1 MFTYRY
7 RELAVALDK
16 KGEVRSALAKTLRV
30 NPEEIFNLEVER
42 FSLDSRRKGDLRWSY
57 NVVFDLKRKVRAT
70 GNNARG
76 LIEAKREIRTLDAE
90 PGKSTVPMPS
100 HVDIIGAGPSGLW
113 AALHLLRKGF
123 SVDIYEQGKQ
133 VEERFRDIRR
143 FFVDRKFNAHS
154 NVLFGEGGA
163 GAFSDGKLNTRSR
176 NLFSET
182 VLKDMVEFGVDESVV
197 TFAKPHIGT
206 DKLVLMLRK
215 LRAEIVRLGG
225 RINFSTCLEDI
236 EIQQGRICAIKLREI
251 PASAGMTS
259 TSQPIDNPK
268 GECRSQACMD
278 MTESKGWGIAQPMD
292 PIAKLQGDNNNVNIS
307 SSSSYWKPCE
317 ALVLAVGHSARS
329 IYELLYARGV
339 ALESKAFAMGVRVEH
354 PQTLINKRQ
363 LGNVDTNLTGAAE
376 YFLATPTLNKTSS
389 AYSFCMCPGG
399 VLVPCASEPGTLAT
413 NGMSYSRRNG
423 AFANG
428 AIAVPITA
436 GAEGFDI
443 PSSGSLFG
451 GLDLQRKIE
460 RDAYDVGGKVYA
472 APAQTIKSFLAHRED
487 KSLPK
492 STYPCGL
499 VQSNLWDWMD
509 KTICNSLA
517 EGFQN
522 FDRKIPGFI
531 EQGLIVA
538 PETRTSSP
546 LRIPRNNETLESINT
561 KGLFVLGE
569 GAGYAGGI
577 VTSAA
582 DGVRLAHFAKKEN
595 R

>member
-7 RELAVALDK
+7 RELAIALDK
-16 KGEVRSALAKTLRV
+16 KGEVRSALAKTLRIH
-30 NPEEIFNLEVER
+30 PEEIFNLEVER

-76 LIEAKREIRTLDAE
+76 LIESKREIRSLEAE
-90 PGKSTVPMPS
+90 PGNSTVPMPS

-133 VEERFRDIRR
+133 VEERFRDIRK
-143 FFVDRKFNAHS
+143 FFVDRKFNAFS

-182 VLKDMVEFGVDESVV
+182 VLKDMVHFGVDESVV

-206 DKLVLMLRK
+206 DKLILMLRQI
-215 LRAEIVRLGG
+215 RAEIVKLGG
-225 RINFSTCLEDI
+225 HIHFSTTLEDI
-236 EIQQGRICAIKLREI
+236 EIKQGRITAIKLKETKDERRKTKDDVAI
-251 PASAGMTS
+251 G
-259 TSQPIDNPK
+259 N
-268 GECRSQACMD
+268 
-278 MTESKGWGIAQPMD
+278 
-292 PIAKLQGDNNNVNIS
+292 
-307 SSSSYWKPCE
+307 WKPCE
-317 ALVLAVGHSARS
+317 ALVLAVGHSARD
-329 IYELLYARGV
+329 IYQLLHARGV
-339 ALESKAFAMGVRVEH
+339 QLESKAFAMGVRVEH
-354 PQTLINKRQ
+354 PQSLINMRQ
-363 LGNVDTNLTGAAE
+363 LGNVDTKLTGAAE

-460 RDAYDVGGKVYA
+460 TDAYNVGGKVYA
-472 APAQTIKSFLAHRED
+472 APAQTIKNFLAHRED

-499 VQSNLWDWMD
+499 TPSNLWDWMD
-509 KTICNSLA
+509 KTICQSLA

-531 EQGLIVA
+531 NEGLIVA

-546 LRIPRNNETLESINT
+546 LRITRNNETLESVNT

-582 DGVRLAHFAKKEN
+582 DGVRLAHYAKKEKV
-595 R
+595 

>member
-7 RELAVALDK
+7 RELAVALEK

-30 NPEEIFNLEVER
+30 NPEEIFNLEIER

-57 NVVFDLKRKVRAT
+57 NVVFDLKRKVRAN

-76 LIEAKREIRTLDAE
+76 LIESKREIRSLDAE
-90 PGKSTVPMPS
+90 PGNSTVPMPS

-143 FFVDRKFNAHS
+143 FFVDRKFNAFS

-182 VLKDMVEFGVDESVV
+182 VLKDMVQFGVDESVV

-225 RINFSTCLEDI
+225 QIHFSTTLEDI
-236 EIQQGRICAIKLREI
+236 EIKNGRICAIKLKETKDERRGS
-251 PASAGMTS
+251 ASS
-259 TSQPIDNPK
+259 P
-268 GECRSQACMD
+268 
-278 MTESKGWGIAQPMD
+278 TETKDDVAIG
-292 PIAKLQGDNNNVNIS
+292 
-307 SSSSYWKPCE
+307 YWKSCE

-329 IYELLYARGV
+329 VYELLHARGV
-339 ALESKAFAMGVRVEH
+339 QLESKAFAMGVRVEH
-354 PQTLINKRQ
+354 PQMLINSRQ
-363 LGNVDTNLTGAAE
+363 LGNVDTKLTGAAE

-443 PSSGSLFG
+443 PSGGSLFG

-460 RDAYDVGGKVYA
+460 SDAYNVGGKAYA
-472 APAQTIKSFLAHRED
+472 APAQTIKNFLAHRED

-492 STYPCGL
+492 TTYPCGL
-499 VQSNLWDWMD
+499 TPSNLWDWMD
-509 KTICNSLA
+509 KTICQSLA

-531 EQGLIVA
+531 NEGLIVA

-546 LRIPRNNETLESINT
+546 LRIPRNNETLESVNT

-582 DGVRLAHFAKKEN
+582 DGVRLAHFAKKEI

>member
-7 RELAVALDK
+7 RELAVALEK
-16 KGEVRSALAKTLRV
+16 KGEVRLALAKTLRV

-42 FSLDSRRKGDLRWSY
+42 FSLDSRRKGDLHWSY

-76 LIEAKREIRTLDAE
+76 LIESKREIRSLDAE
-90 PGKSTVPMPS
+90 PLKDTVAMAS
-100 HVDIIGAGPSGLW
+100 HVDVIGAGPSGLW

-133 VEERFRDIRR
+133 VEERFRDIRK
-143 FFVDRKFNAHS
+143 FFVDRKFNAYS

-182 VLKDMVEFGVDESVV
+182 VLKDMVDFGVDESVV

-206 DKLVLMLRK
+206 DKLVLMLRQV
-215 LRAEIVRLGG
+215 RAAIVRLGG
-225 RINFSTCLEDI
+225 HIHFNTSLEDI
-236 EIQQGRICAIKLREI
+236 EIKDGRICAIKLGDALGV
-251 PASAGMTS
+251 ASS
-259 TSQPIDNPK
+259 HWQ
-268 GECRSQACMD
+268 
-278 MTESKGWGIAQPMD
+278 
-292 PIAKLQGDNNNVNIS
+292 
-307 SSSSYWKPCE
+307 PCE

-329 IYELLYARGV
+329 VYEMLHARGV
-339 ALESKAFAMGVRVEH
+339 TLESKAFAMGVRVEH
-354 PQTLINKRQ
+354 PQSLINMRQ
-363 LGNVDTNLTGAAE
+363 LGLNVDTRLTGAAE
-376 YFLATPTLNKTSS
+376 YFLATPTINKTSS

-460 RDAYDVGGKVYA
+460 TDAYNVGGKVYA
-472 APAQTIKSFLAHRED
+472 APAQTIKNFLAHRED
-487 KSLPK
+487 KTLPK
-492 STYPCGL
+492 TTYPCGL
-499 VQSNLWDWMD
+499 VPSNLWDWMD
-509 KTICNSLA
+509 KTICQSLA

-531 EQGLIVA
+531 NEGLIVA

-546 LRIPRNNETLESINT
+546 LRITRNNETLESVNT
-561 KGLFVLGE
+561 QGLFVLGE

-582 DGVRLAHFAKKEN
+582 DGVRLAHYAKKCK
-595 R
+595 

>member
-7 RELAVALDK
+7 RELALPLDK
-16 KGEVRSALAKTLRV
+16 KGEVRFALAKTLRIH
-30 NPEEIFNLEVER
+30 PEEIFNLEVER

-76 LIEAKREIRTLDAE
+76 LIESKREIRSLEAE
-90 PGKSTVPMPS
+90 PGNSTVPMPS

-133 VEERFRDIRR
+133 VEERFRDIRK
-143 FFVDRKFNAHS
+143 FFVDRKFNAFS

-182 VLKDMVEFGVDESVV
+182 VLKDMVHFGVDESVV

-206 DKLVLMLRK
+206 DKLVLMLRQI
-215 LRAEIVRLGG
+215 RAEIVRLGG
-225 RINFSTCLEDI
+225 KIHFSTTLKDI
-236 EIQQGRICAIKLREI
+236 EIKQGRITAIKLKETKDERRKTKDDVAI
-251 PASAGMTS
+251 G
-259 TSQPIDNPK
+259 N
-268 GECRSQACMD
+268 
-278 MTESKGWGIAQPMD
+278 
-292 PIAKLQGDNNNVNIS
+292 
-307 SSSSYWKPCE
+307 WKPCA
-317 ALVLAVGHSARS
+317 ALVLAVGHSARE
-329 IYELLYARGV
+329 IYQLLHARGV
-339 ALESKAFAMGVRVEH
+339 QLESKAFAMGVRVEH
-354 PQTLINKRQ
+354 PQSLINMRQ
-363 LGNVDTNLTGAAE
+363 LGNVDTKLTGAAE

-428 AIAVPITA
+428 AIAIPITA

-460 RDAYDVGGKVYA
+460 SDAFNVGGKAYA
-472 APAQTIKSFLAHRED
+472 APAQTIKNFLAHRED

-499 VQSNLWDWMD
+499 TPSNLWDWMD
-509 KTICNSLA
+509 KTICQSLA

-531 EQGLIVA
+531 NEGLIVA

-546 LRIPRNNETLESINT
+546 LRIPRNNETLESVNT
-561 KGLFVLGE
+561 RGLFVLGE

-582 DGVRLAHFAKKEN
+582 DGVRLAHYAKREGV

>member
-7 RELAVALDK
+7 RELAVALEK
-16 KGEVRSALAKTLRV
+16 KGEVRLALAKTLRV

-42 FSLDSRRKGDLRWSY
+42 FSLDSRRKSDLHWSY
-57 NVVFDLKRKVRAT
+57 NVVFDLKRKIRAT

-76 LIEAKREIRTLDAE
+76 LIESKREIRSLDAE
-90 PGKSTVPMPS
+90 PLKDTVAMAS
-100 HVDIIGAGPSGLW
+100 HVDVIGAGPSGLW

-133 VEERFRDIRR
+133 VEERFRDIRK
-143 FFVDRKFNAHS
+143 FFVDHKFNAYS

-182 VLKDMVEFGVDESVV
+182 VLKDMVDFGVDESVV

-206 DKLVLMLRK
+206 DKLVLMLRQI
-215 LRAEIVRLGG
+215 RAEIVRLGG
-225 RINFSTCLEDI
+225 HIHFNTSLEDI
-236 EIQQGRICAIKLREI
+236 EIKDGRICAIKLREI
-251 PASAGMTS
+251 PACAGMTS
-259 TSQPIDNPK
+259 A
-268 GECRSQACMD
+268 GA
-278 MTESKGWGIAQPMD
+278 GIAESHWQ
-292 PIAKLQGDNNNVNIS
+292 
-307 SSSSYWKPCE
+307 PCE

-329 IYELLYARGV
+329 VYEMLHARGV
-339 ALESKAFAMGVRVEH
+339 TLESKAFAMGVRVEH
-354 PQTLINKRQ
+354 PQSLINMRQ
-363 LGNVDTNLTGAAE
+363 LGLNVDTRLTGAAE
-376 YFLATPTLNKTSS
+376 YFLATPTINKTSS

-460 RDAYDVGGKVYA
+460 TDAYNVGGKVYA
-472 APAQTIKSFLAHRED
+472 APAQTIKNFLAHRED
-487 KSLPK
+487 KTLPK
-492 STYPCGL
+492 TTYPCGL
-499 VQSNLWDWMD
+499 VPSNLWDWMD
-509 KTICNSLA
+509 KTICQSLA

-531 EQGLIVA
+531 NEGLIVA

-546 LRIPRNNETLESINT
+546 LRITRNNETLESVNT
-561 KGLFVLGE
+561 QGLFVLGE

-582 DGVRLAHFAKKEN
+582 DGVRLAHYARRCK
-595 R
+595 

>member
-7 RELAVALDK
+7 RELAIALDK
-16 KGEVRSALAKTLRV
+16 KGEVRSALAKTLRIH
-30 NPEEIFNLEVER
+30 PEEIFNLEVER

-76 LIEAKREIRTLDAE
+76 LIESKREIRSLEAE
-90 PGKSTVPMPS
+90 PGNSTVPMPS

-133 VEERFRDIRR
+133 VEERFRDIRK
-143 FFVDRKFNAHS
+143 FFVDRKFNAFS

-182 VLKDMVEFGVDESVV
+182 VLKDMVHFGVDESVV

-206 DKLVLMLRK
+206 DKLILMLRQI
-215 LRAEIVRLGG
+215 RAEIVKLGG
-225 RINFSTCLEDI
+225 HIHFSTTLEDI
-236 EIQQGRICAIKLREI
+236 EIKQGRITAIKLKETKDERRKTKDDVAI
-251 PASAGMTS
+251 G
-259 TSQPIDNPK
+259 N
-268 GECRSQACMD
+268 
-278 MTESKGWGIAQPMD
+278 
-292 PIAKLQGDNNNVNIS
+292 
-307 SSSSYWKPCE
+307 WKPCE

-329 IYELLYARGV
+329 VYELLHARGV
-339 ALESKAFAMGVRVEH
+339 TLESKAFAMGVRVEH
-354 PQTLINKRQ
+354 PQSLINMRQ
-363 LGNVDTNLTGAAE
+363 LGNVDTKLTGAAE

-460 RDAYDVGGKVYA
+460 TDAYNVGGKVYA

-487 KSLPK
+487 KTLPK
-492 STYPCGL
+492 TTYPCGL
-499 VQSNLWDWMD
+499 TPSNLWDWMD
-509 KTICNSLA
+509 KTICQSLA

-531 EQGLIVA
+531 NEGLIVA

-546 LRIPRNNETLESINT
+546 LRITRNNETLESVNT
-561 KGLFVLGE
+561 QGLFVLGE

-582 DGVRLAHFAKKEN
+582 DGVRLAHYARRCK
-595 R
+595 

>member
-7 RELAVALDK
+7 RELAVALEK
-16 KGEVRSALAKTLRV
+16 KGEVRSALAKTLHV

-42 FSLDSRRKGDLRWSY
+42 ISLDSRRKGDLRWSY
-57 NVVFDLKRKVRAT
+57 NIVFDLKRKVRAT

-76 LIEAKREIRTLDAE
+76 LIESKREIHSLDAE
-90 PGKSTVPMPS
+90 PGKSTVSMAS

-133 VEERFRDIRR
+133 VEERFRDIRK

-182 VLKDMVEFGVDESVV
+182 VLKDMVQFGVDESVV

-215 LRAEIVRLGG
+215 IRAEIVRLGG
-225 RINFSTCLEDI
+225 HIHFNTCLEDI
-236 EIQQGRICAIKLREI
+236 EIKQGRICAIKLREI
-251 PASAGMTS
+251 PACAGMTS
-259 TSQPIDNPK
+259 A
-268 GECRSQACMD
+268 GA
-278 MTESKGWGIAQPMD
+278 GIAESHWQ
-292 PIAKLQGDNNNVNIS
+292 
-307 SSSSYWKPCE
+307 PCE
-317 ALVLAVGHSARS
+317 ALVLAVGHSARD
-329 IYELLYARGV
+329 IYELLHARGV
-339 ALESKAFAMGVRVEH
+339 QLESKAFAMGVRVEH
-354 PQTLINKRQ
+354 PQMLINRRQ
-363 LGNVDTNLTGAAE
+363 LGNIDTKLTGAAE

-460 RDAYDVGGKVYA
+460 TDAYNVGGKVYA
-472 APAQTIKSFLAHRED
+472 APAQTIKNYLAHSED
-487 KSLPK
+487 KTLPK

-499 VQSNLWDWMD
+499 VPSNLWDWMD
-509 KTICNSLA
+509 KTICQSLA

-531 EQGLIVA
+531 NEGLIVA

-546 LRIPRNNETLESINT
+546 LRITRNNETLESVNT
-561 KGLFVLGE
+561 QGLFVLGE

-582 DGVRLAHFAKKEN
+582 DGVRLAHYAKKCK
-595 R
+595 

>member
-7 RELAVALDK
+7 RELSVALAK
-16 KGEVRSALAKTLRV
+16 KGEYRAALARELRLH
-30 NPEEIFNLEVER
+30 PEEIFNLQVER
-42 FSLDSRRKGDLRWSY
+42 FSLDSRRKGDPKWSY
-57 NVVFDLKRKVRAT
+57 NVIFDLKREVRAT
-70 GNNARG
+70 GNHAKG
-76 LIEAKREIRTLDAE
+76 LVAATRDKESLETD
-90 PGKSTVPMPS
+90 PQKSTVAMPG
-100 HVDIIGAGPSGLW
+100 HVDVIGAGPSGLW

-123 SVDIYEQGKQ
+123 SVDLYEQGKC

-143 FFVDRKFNAHS
+143 FFVDRKFNAYS

-163 GAFSDGKLNTRSR
+163 GAFSDGKLNTRTR
-176 NLFSET
+176 NLFVEQ
-182 VLKDMVEFGVDESVV
+182 VLHDMVDFGVDESVV

-206 DKLVLMLRK
+206 DRLVLLLRE
-215 LRAEIVRLGG
+215 LRAEIAKLGG
-225 RINFSTCLEDI
+225 RIHFSTTLEDI
-236 EIQQGRICAIKLREI
+236 EIKDGRIAAIQLKNVIASEAKQSNAGAAI
-251 PASAGMTS
+251 PH
-259 TSQPIDNPK
+259 
-268 GECRSQACMD
+268 
-278 MTESKGWGIAQPMD
+278 
-292 PIAKLQGDNNNVNIS
+292 
-307 SSSSYWKPCE
+307 WKPCE

-329 IYELLYARGV
+329 IYEMLHARGV

-354 PQTLINKRQ
+354 PQQLINMRQ
-363 LGNVDTNLTGAAE
+363 LGLNVDTKLTGSAE

-423 AFANG
+423 PFANG
-428 AIAVPITA
+428 AIAVPIA
-436 GAEGFDI
+436 ASDK
-443 PSSGSLFG
+443 LFG
-451 GLDLQRKIE
+451 GLEFQRKIE
-460 RDAYDVGGKVYA
+460 SDAYAVGGKSYA
-472 APAQTIKSFLAHRED
+472 APAQSIKAFLAHRED

-509 KTICNSLA
+509 KTICKSLA

-522 FDRKIPGFI
+522 FDKKIPGFI
-531 EQGLIVA
+531 EEGLIVA

-546 LRIPRNNETLESINT
+546 LRMSRNNETLESVNT

-569 GAGYAGGI
+569 GAGYSGGI

-582 DGVRLAHFAKKEN
+582 DGVRLAHYAKKDKLV
-595 R
+595 

>member
-30 NPEEIFNLEVER
+30 NPEEIFNLEIER

-57 NVVFDLKRKVRAT
+57 NVVFDLKRKIRAT

-76 LIEAKREIRTLDAE
+76 LIESKREIRSLDAE
-90 PGKSTVPMPS
+90 PGNSTVPMPS

-143 FFVDRKFNAHS
+143 FFVDRKFNAFS

-182 VLKDMVEFGVDESVV
+182 VLKDMVQFGVDESVV

-225 RINFSTCLEDI
+225 QIHFSTTLEDI
-236 EIQQGRICAIKLREI
+236 EIKNGRICAIKLKETKDERRGS
-251 PASAGMTS
+251 ASS
-259 TSQPIDNPK
+259 P
-268 GECRSQACMD
+268 
-278 MTESKGWGIAQPMD
+278 TETKDDVAIG
-292 PIAKLQGDNNNVNIS
+292 N
-307 SSSSYWKPCE
+307 WKPCE

-329 IYELLYARGV
+329 VYELLHARGV
-339 ALESKAFAMGVRVEH
+339 QLESKAFAMGVRVEH
-354 PQTLINKRQ
+354 PQKLINRRQ
-363 LGNVDTNLTGAAE
+363 LGNVDTKLTGAAE

-443 PSSGSLFG
+443 PSGGSLFG

-460 RDAYDVGGKVYA
+460 SDAYNVGGKAYA
-472 APAQTIKSFLAHRED
+472 APAQTIKNFLAHRED

-492 STYPCGL
+492 TTYPCGL
-499 VQSNLWDWMD
+499 TPSNLWDWMD
-509 KTICNSLA
+509 KTICQSLA

-531 EQGLIVA
+531 NEGLIVA

-546 LRIPRNNETLESINT
+546 LRIPRNNETLESVNT

-582 DGVRLAHFAKKEN
+582 DGVRLAHFAKKEI

>member
-7 RELAVALDK
+7 RELAVALEK

-30 NPEEIFNLEVER
+30 NPEEIFNLEIER

-57 NVVFDLKRKVRAT
+57 NVVFDLKRKIRAT

-76 LIEAKREIRTLDAE
+76 LIESKREIRSLDAE
-90 PGKSTVPMPS
+90 PGNSTVPMPS

-113 AALHLLRKGF
+113 AALHLLRNGF

-143 FFVDRKFNAHS
+143 FFVDRKFNAFS

-182 VLKDMVEFGVDESVV
+182 VLKDMVQFGVDESVV

-225 RINFSTCLEDI
+225 QIHFSTTLEDI
-236 EIQQGRICAIKLREI
+236 EIKNGRICAIKLKETKDERRK
-251 PASAGMTS
+251 TK
-259 TSQPIDNPK
+259 D
-268 GECRSQACMD
+268 D
-278 MTESKGWGIAQPMD
+278 IA
-292 PIAKLQGDNNNVNIS
+292 IG
-307 SSSSYWKPCE
+307 YWKSCE
-317 ALVLAVGHSARS
+317 ALILAVGHSARS
-329 IYELLYARGV
+329 VYELLHARSV
-339 ALESKAFAMGVRVEH
+339 QLESKAFAMGVRVEH

-363 LGNVDTNLTGAAE
+363 LGNVDTKLTGAAE

-460 RDAYDVGGKVYA
+460 SDAFNVGGKAYA

-509 KTICNSLA
+509 KTICQSLA

-531 EQGLIVA
+531 NEGLIVA

-546 LRIPRNNETLESINT
+546 LRITRNNETLESVNT

-582 DGVRLAHFAKKEN
+582 DGVRLAHYAKKEKV
-595 R
+595 

>member
-7 RELAVALDK
+7 RELAVALEK
-16 KGEVRSALAKTLRV
+16 KGEVRLALAKTLRV

-42 FSLDSRRKGDLRWSY
+42 FSLDSRRKGDLHWSY

-76 LIEAKREIRTLDAE
+76 LIESKREIRSLDAE
-90 PGKSTVPMPS
+90 PLKDTVAMAS
-100 HVDIIGAGPSGLW
+100 HVDVIGAGPSGLW

-133 VEERFRDIRR
+133 VEERFRDIRK
-143 FFVDRKFNAHS
+143 FFVDRKFNAYS

-182 VLKDMVEFGVDESVV
+182 VLKDMVDFGVDESVV

-206 DKLVLMLRK
+206 DKLVLMLRQI
-215 LRAEIVRLGG
+215 RAEIVRLGG
-225 RINFSTCLEDI
+225 HIHFNTSLEDI
-236 EIQQGRICAIKLREI
+236 EIKEGRICAIKLGD
-251 PASAGMTS
+251 ALGVAGS
-259 TSQPIDNPK
+259 HWQ
-268 GECRSQACMD
+268 
-278 MTESKGWGIAQPMD
+278 
-292 PIAKLQGDNNNVNIS
+292 
-307 SSSSYWKPCE
+307 PCE

-329 IYELLYARGV
+329 VYEMLHARGV
-339 ALESKAFAMGVRVEH
+339 TLESKAFAMGVRVEH
-354 PQTLINKRQ
+354 PQSLINMRQ
-363 LGNVDTNLTGAAE
+363 LGLNVDTKLTGAAE
-376 YFLATPTLNKTSS
+376 YFLATPTINKTSS

-460 RDAYDVGGKVYA
+460 TDAYNVGGKVYA
-472 APAQTIKSFLAHRED
+472 APAQTIKNFLAHRED
-487 KSLPK
+487 KTLSK
-492 STYPCGL
+492 TTYPCGL
-499 VQSNLWDWMD
+499 VPSNLWDWMD
-509 KTICNSLA
+509 KTICQSLA

-531 EQGLIVA
+531 NEGLIVA

-546 LRIPRNNETLESINT
+546 LRITRNNETLESVNT
-561 KGLFVLGE
+561 QGLFVLGE

-582 DGVRLAHFAKKEN
+582 DGVRLAHYAQKCK
-595 R
+595 

>member
-7 RELAVALDK
+7 RELSVALAK
-16 KGEVRSALAKTLRV
+16 KGEYRAALARELRLH
-30 NPEEIFNLEVER
+30 PEEIFNLQVER
-42 FSLDSRRKGDLRWSY
+42 FSLDSRRKGDPKWSY
-57 NVVFDLKRKVRAT
+57 NVIFDLKREVRAT
-70 GNNARG
+70 GNHAKG
-76 LIEAKREIRTLDAE
+76 LVAATRDKESLETD
-90 PGKSTVPMPS
+90 PQKSTVAMPG
-100 HVDIIGAGPSGLW
+100 HVDVIGAGPSGLW

-123 SVDIYEQGKQ
+123 SVDLYEQGKC

-143 FFVDRKFNAHS
+143 FFVDRKFNAYS

-163 GAFSDGKLNTRSR
+163 GAFSDGKLNTRTR
-176 NLFSET
+176 NLFVEQ
-182 VLKDMVEFGVDESVV
+182 VLHDMVDFGVDESVV

-206 DKLVLMLRK
+206 DRLVLLLRE
-215 LRAEIVRLGG
+215 LRAEIAKLGG
-225 RINFSTCLEDI
+225 RIHFSTTLEDI
-236 EIQQGRICAIKLREI
+236 EIKDGRIAAIQLKNVIASEAKQSNAGAAI
-251 PASAGMTS
+251 PH
-259 TSQPIDNPK
+259 
-268 GECRSQACMD
+268 
-278 MTESKGWGIAQPMD
+278 
-292 PIAKLQGDNNNVNIS
+292 
-307 SSSSYWKPCE
+307 WKPCE

-329 IYELLYARGV
+329 IYEMLHARGV

-354 PQTLINKRQ
+354 PQQLINMRQ
-363 LGNVDTNLTGAAE
+363 LGLNVDTKLTGSAE

-423 AFANG
+423 PFANG
-428 AIAVPITA
+428 AIAVPIA
-436 GAEGFDI
+436 ASDK
-443 PSSGSLFG
+443 LFG
-451 GLDLQRKIE
+451 GLEFQRKIE
-460 RDAYDVGGKVYA
+460 SDAYAVGGKSYA
-472 APAQTIKSFLAHRED
+472 APAQSIKAFLAHRED

-509 KTICNSLA
+509 KTICKSLA

-522 FDRKIPGFI
+522 FDKKIPGFI
-531 EQGLIVA
+531 EEGLIVA

-546 LRIPRNNETLESINT
+546 LRMSRNNETLESVNT

-569 GAGYAGGI
+569 GAGYSGGI

-582 DGVRLAHFAKKEN
+582 DGVRLAHYAKKESL
-595 R
+595 

>member
-7 RELAVALDK
+7 RELAVALEK

-76 LIEAKREIRTLDAE
+76 LIESKREIRSLDAE
-90 PGKSTVPMPS
+90 PGKSTVSMAS

-123 SVDIYEQGKQ
+123 SVDVHEQGKQ

-143 FFVDRKFNAHS
+143 FFVDRKFNAYS

-182 VLKDMVEFGVDESVV
+182 VLKDMVQFGVDESVV

-206 DKLVLMLRK
+206 DKLVLMLREI
-215 LRAEIVRLGG
+215 RAEIVKLGG
-225 RINFSTCLEDI
+225 HIHFNTSLEDI
-236 EIQQGRICAIKLREI
+236 EIKHGRICAIKLKETKDERRKTKDDVAI
-251 PASAGMTS
+251 GNW
-259 TSQPIDNPK
+259 Q
-268 GECRSQACMD
+268 
-278 MTESKGWGIAQPMD
+278 
-292 PIAKLQGDNNNVNIS
+292 
-307 SSSSYWKPCE
+307 PCE

-329 IYELLYARGV
+329 IYELLHARGV
-339 ALESKAFAMGVRVEH
+339 QLESKAFAMGVRVEH
-354 PQTLINKRQ
+354 PQMLINRRQ
-363 LGNVDTNLTGAAE
+363 LGNVDTKITGAAE

-460 RDAYDVGGKVYA
+460 TDAYNVGGKNYA
-472 APAQTIKSFLAHRED
+472 APAQTIKNFLAHRED
-487 KSLPK
+487 KNLPK

-499 VQSNLWDWMD
+499 APSNLWDWMD

-546 LRIPRNNETLESINT
+546 LRIPRNNETLESVNT
-561 KGLFVLGE
+561 QGLFVLGE

-582 DGVRLAHFAKKEN
+582 DGVRLAHYAKIEKIVSTKL
-595 R
+595 RTD

>member
-7 RELAVALDK
+7 RELAVALEK

-30 NPEEIFNLEVER
+30 NPEEIFNLEIER

-57 NVVFDLKRKVRAT
+57 NVIFDLKRKIRAT

-76 LIEAKREIRTLDAE
+76 LIESKREIRSLDEE
-90 PGKSTVPMPS
+90 PGKSSVPMAG

-133 VEERFRDIRR
+133 VEERFRDIRK
-143 FFVDRKFNAHS
+143 FFVDRKFNAYS

-225 RINFSTCLEDI
+225 QIHFSTCLEDI
-236 EIQQGRICAIKLREI
+236 EIKQGRICAIKLKETKDERRKMKDDVAI
-251 PASAGMTS
+251 G
-259 TSQPIDNPK
+259 
-268 GECRSQACMD
+268 
-278 MTESKGWGIAQPMD
+278 
-292 PIAKLQGDNNNVNIS
+292 
-307 SSSSYWKPCE
+307 YWKPCE

-329 IYELLYARGV
+329 VYELLFARGV
-339 ALESKAFAMGVRVEH
+339 QLESKAFAMGVRVEH
-354 PQTLINKRQ
+354 PQMLINKRQ
-363 LGNVDTNLTGAAE
+363 LGNVDTKLTGAAE

-460 RDAYDVGGKVYA
+460 SDAYNVGGKVYA
-472 APAQTIKSFLAHRED
+472 APAQTIKSFLVHRED

-546 LRIPRNNETLESINT
+546 LRIPRNNETLESVNT
-561 KGLFVLGE
+561 KGLYVLGE

-582 DGVRLAHFAKKEN
+582 DGVRLAHFAKKEI

>member
-259 TSQPIDNPK
+259 TEVAI
-268 GECRSQACMD
+268 GH
-278 MTESKGWGIAQPMD
+278 
-292 PIAKLQGDNNNVNIS
+292 
-307 SSSSYWKPCE
+307 WKPCE

-399 VLVPCASEPGTLAT
+399 VLVPCASEPRTLAT

>member
-7 RELAVALDK
+7 RELAIALDK
-16 KGEVRSALAKTLRV
+16 KGEVRSALAKTLRIH
-30 NPEEIFNLEVER
+30 PEEIFNLEVER

-76 LIEAKREIRTLDAE
+76 LIESKREIRSLEAE
-90 PGKSTVPMPS
+90 PGNSTVPMPS

-133 VEERFRDIRR
+133 VEERFRDIRK
-143 FFVDRKFNAHS
+143 FFVDRKFNAFS

-182 VLKDMVEFGVDESVV
+182 VLKDMVHFGVDESVV

-206 DKLVLMLRK
+206 DKLVLMLRQV
-215 LRAEIVRLGG
+215 RTEIVKLGG
-225 RINFSTCLEDI
+225 HIHFSTTLEDI
-236 EIQQGRICAIKLREI
+236 EIKQGRITAIKLKETKDERRKTRDDVAI
-251 PASAGMTS
+251 G
-259 TSQPIDNPK
+259 N
-268 GECRSQACMD
+268 
-278 MTESKGWGIAQPMD
+278 
-292 PIAKLQGDNNNVNIS
+292 
-307 SSSSYWKPCE
+307 WKPCE
-317 ALVLAVGHSARS
+317 ALVLAVGHSARE
-329 IYELLYARGV
+329 IYQLLHARGV
-339 ALESKAFAMGVRVEH
+339 QLESKAFAMGVRVEH
-354 PQTLINKRQ
+354 PQSLINIRQ
-363 LGNVDTNLTGAAE
+363 LGNNVDTKLTGAAE

-460 RDAYDVGGKVYA
+460 SDAFNVGGKAYA
-472 APAQTIKSFLAHRED
+472 APAQTIKNFLAHRED

-499 VQSNLWDWMD
+499 TPSNLWDWMD
-509 KTICNSLA
+509 KTICQSLA

-531 EQGLIVA
+531 NEGLIVA

-546 LRIPRNNETLESINT
+546 LRITRNNETLESVNT

-582 DGVRLAHFAKKEN
+582 DGVRLAHYAKKEKV
-595 R
+595 

>member
-7 RELAVALDK
+7 RELALPLDK
-16 KGEVRSALAKTLRV
+16 KGEVRFALAKTLRV

-76 LIEAKREIRTLDAE
+76 LIESKREIRNLDAE
-90 PGKSTVPMPS
+90 PGNSTVPMPS

-123 SVDIYEQGKQ
+123 TVDIYEQGKQ

-206 DKLVLMLRK
+206 DKLVLMLRQI
-215 LRAEIVRLGG
+215 RAEIVRLGG
-225 RINFSTCLEDI
+225 KIHFSTCLEDI
-236 EIQQGRICAIKLREI
+236 EIKDGRICAIKLREI
-251 PASAGMTS
+251 PAYAGMTS
-259 TSQPIDNPK
+259 AN
-268 GECRSQACMD
+268 
-278 MTESKGWGIAQPMD
+278 TEIAE
-292 PIAKLQGDNNNVNIS
+292 S
-307 SSSSYWKPCE
+307 HWKPCE
-317 ALVLAVGHSARS
+317 ALVLAVGHSARD
-329 IYELLYARGV
+329 IYQLLHAREV
-339 ALESKAFAMGVRVEH
+339 QLESKAFAMGVRVEH
-354 PQTLINKRQ
+354 PQSLINMRQ
-363 LGNVDTNLTGAAE
+363 LGNVDTKLTGAAE

-460 RDAYDVGGKVYA
+460 SDAFNVGGKAYA

-509 KTICNSLA
+509 KTICQSLA

-531 EQGLIVA
+531 NEGLIVA

-546 LRIPRNNETLESINT
+546 LRITRNNETLESVNT

-582 DGVRLAHFAKKEN
+582 DGVRLAHFARRCK
-595 R
+595 

>member
-7 RELAVALDK
+7 RELAVALEK
-16 KGEVRSALAKTLRV
+16 KGEVRLALAKTLRV
-30 NPEEIFNLEVER
+30 NSEEIFNLEVER
-42 FSLDSRRKGDLRWSY
+42 FSLDSRRKGDLHWSY

-76 LIEAKREIRTLDAE
+76 LIESKREIRSLDAE
-90 PGKSTVPMPS
+90 PLKDTVAMAS
-100 HVDIIGAGPSGLW
+100 HVDVIGAGPSGLW

-133 VEERFRDIRR
+133 VEERFRDIRK

-182 VLKDMVEFGVDESVV
+182 VLKDMVDFGVDESVV

-206 DKLVLMLRK
+206 DKLVLMLRQV
-215 LRAEIVRLGG
+215 RAEIARLGG
-225 RINFSTCLEDI
+225 HIHFNTSLEDI
-236 EIQQGRICAIKLREI
+236 EIKDGRICAIKLGD
-251 PASAGMTS
+251 ALGVAGS
-259 TSQPIDNPK
+259 HWQ
-268 GECRSQACMD
+268 
-278 MTESKGWGIAQPMD
+278 
-292 PIAKLQGDNNNVNIS
+292 
-307 SSSSYWKPCE
+307 PCE

-329 IYELLYARGV
+329 VYELLHARGV
-339 ALESKAFAMGVRVEH
+339 TLESKAFAMGVRVEH
-354 PQTLINKRQ
+354 PQSLINMRQ
-363 LGNVDTNLTGAAE
+363 LGLNVDTRLTGAAE
-376 YFLATPTLNKTSS
+376 YFLATPTINKTSS

-460 RDAYDVGGKVYA
+460 TDAYNVGGKNYA
-472 APAQTIKSFLAHRED
+472 APAQTIKNFLAHRED
-487 KSLPK
+487 KTLPK
-492 STYPCGL
+492 TTYPCGL
-499 VQSNLWDWMD
+499 VPSNLWDWMD
-509 KTICNSLA
+509 KTICQSLA

-531 EQGLIVA
+531 NEGLIVA

-546 LRIPRNNETLESINT
+546 LRITRNNETLESVNT
-561 KGLFVLGE
+561 QGLFVLGE

-582 DGVRLAHFAKKEN
+582 DGVRLAHYARRCK
-595 R
+595 

>member
-7 RELAVALDK
+7 RELAIALEK
-16 KGEVRSALAKTLRV
+16 KGEVRSALAKTLRIH
-30 NPEEIFNLEVER
+30 PEEIFNLEVER

-76 LIEAKREIRTLDAE
+76 LIESKREIRSLDTE
-90 PGKSTVPMPS
+90 PGNSSVPMPS

-133 VEERFRDIRR
+133 VEERFRDIRK
-143 FFVDRKFNAHS
+143 FFVDRKFNAFS

-182 VLKDMVEFGVDESVV
+182 VLKDMVHFGVDESVV

-206 DKLVLMLRK
+206 DKLVLMLRQI
-215 LRAEIVRLGG
+215 RAEIVKLGG
-225 RINFSTCLEDI
+225 HIHFSTTLEDI
-236 EIQQGRICAIKLREI
+236 EIKQGRITAIKLKETKDERRKTKDDVAI
-251 PASAGMTS
+251 G
-259 TSQPIDNPK
+259 N
-268 GECRSQACMD
+268 
-278 MTESKGWGIAQPMD
+278 
-292 PIAKLQGDNNNVNIS
+292 
-307 SSSSYWKPCE
+307 WKPCE

-329 IYELLYARGV
+329 VYELLHARGV
-339 ALESKAFAMGVRVEH
+339 QLESKAFAMGVRVEH
-354 PQTLINKRQ
+354 PQSLINMRQ
-363 LGNVDTNLTGAAE
+363 LGNVDTKLTGAAE

-460 RDAYDVGGKVYA
+460 TDAYNVGGKVYA
-472 APAQTIKSFLAHRED
+472 APAQTIKNFLAHRED

-499 VQSNLWDWMD
+499 TPSNLWDWMD
-509 KTICNSLA
+509 KTICQSLA

-531 EQGLIVA
+531 NEGLIVA

-546 LRIPRNNETLESINT
+546 LRITRNNETLESVNT

-582 DGVRLAHFAKKEN
+582 DGVRLAHYAKKEKV
-595 R
+595 

>member
-7 RELAVALDK
+7 RELAVALEK
-16 KGEVRSALAKTLRV
+16 KGEIRSALAQTLRV

-76 LIEAKREIRTLDAE
+76 LIESKREIRSLDAE
-90 PGKSTVPMPS
+90 PGKSTVPMAG

-123 SVDIYEQGKQ
+123 SVDIHEQGKQ
-133 VEERFRDIRR
+133 VEERFRDIRK

-182 VLKDMVEFGVDESVV
+182 VLKDMVQFGVDESVV

-206 DKLVLMLRK
+206 DKLVLMLREI
-215 LRAEIVRLGG
+215 RAEIIKLGG
-225 RINFSTCLEDI
+225 KIHFSTCLEDI
-236 EIQQGRICAIKLREI
+236 EIKQGRITAIKLIETKDDVAI
-251 PASAGMTS
+251 G
-259 TSQPIDNPK
+259 
-268 GECRSQACMD
+268 
-278 MTESKGWGIAQPMD
+278 
-292 PIAKLQGDNNNVNIS
+292 
-307 SSSSYWKPCE
+307 YWKPCE
-317 ALVLAVGHSARS
+317 ALVLAVGHSARD
-329 IYELLYARGV
+329 IYQLLHARGV
-339 ALESKAFAMGVRVEH
+339 QLESKAFAMGVRVEH
-354 PQTLINKRQ
+354 PQMLINRRQ
-363 LGNVDTNLTGAAE
+363 LGNVDTRLTGAAE

-460 RDAYDVGGKVYA
+460 SDAYNVGGKNYA
-472 APAQTIKSFLAHRED
+472 APAQTIKNFLAHRED
-487 KSLPK
+487 KALPK
-492 STYPCGL
+492 TTYPCGL
-499 VQSNLWDWMD
+499 VPSNLWDWMD

-546 LRIPRNNETLESINT
+546 LRIPRNNETLESVNT

-582 DGVRLAHFAKKEN
+582 DGVRLAHYAKREGV

>member
-7 RELAVALDK
+7 RELAVALEK

-76 LIEAKREIRTLDAE
+76 LIESKREIRNLDAE
-90 PGKSTVPMPS
+90 PGKNTVPIAG

-123 SVDIYEQGKQ
+123 FVDVYEQGKQ
-133 VEERFRDIRR
+133 VEERFRDIRK

-182 VLKDMVEFGVDESVV
+182 VLKDMVQFGVDESVV

-206 DKLVLMLRK
+206 DKLVLMLREI
-215 LRAEIVRLGG
+215 RAEIIKLGG
-225 RINFSTCLEDI
+225 KIHFSTCLEDI
-236 EIQQGRICAIKLREI
+236 EIKQGRICAIKLRETKDERRGS
-251 PASAGMTS
+251 ASS
-259 TSQPIDNPK
+259 P
-268 GECRSQACMD
+268 
-278 MTESKGWGIAQPMD
+278 TETKDDVAIG
-292 PIAKLQGDNNNVNIS
+292 
-307 SSSSYWKPCE
+307 YWKPCE
-317 ALVLAVGHSARS
+317 ALVLAVGHSARD
-329 IYELLYARGV
+329 IYQLLHARGV
-339 ALESKAFAMGVRVEH
+339 QLESKAFAMGVRVEH
-354 PQTLINKRQ
+354 PQMLINRRQ
-363 LGNVDTNLTGAAE
+363 LGNVDTRLTGAAE

-460 RDAYDVGGKVYA
+460 SDAYNVGGKNYA
-472 APAQTIKSFLAHRED
+472 APAQTIKNFLAHRED
-487 KSLPK
+487 KALPK
-492 STYPCGL
+492 TTYPCGL
-499 VQSNLWDWMD
+499 VPSNLWDWMD

-546 LRIPRNNETLESINT
+546 LRIPRNNETLESVNT

-582 DGVRLAHFAKKEN
+582 DGVRLAHYAKREGV

>member
-7 RELAVALDK
+7 RELAIALDK
-16 KGEVRSALAKTLRV
+16 KGEVRSALAKTLRIH
-30 NPEEIFNLEVER
+30 PEEIFNLEVER

-76 LIEAKREIRTLDAE
+76 LIESKREIRSLEAE
-90 PGKSTVPMPS
+90 PGNSTVPMPS

-133 VEERFRDIRR
+133 VEERFRDIRK
-143 FFVDRKFNAHS
+143 FFVDRKFNAFS

-182 VLKDMVEFGVDESVV
+182 VLKDMVHFGVDESVV

-206 DKLVLMLRK
+206 DKLVLMLRQV
-215 LRAEIVRLGG
+215 RAEIIRLGG
-225 RINFSTCLEDI
+225 HIHFSTTLEDI
-236 EIQQGRICAIKLREI
+236 EIKQGRITAIKLKETKDERRKTKDDVAI
-251 PASAGMTS
+251 G
-259 TSQPIDNPK
+259 N
-268 GECRSQACMD
+268 
-278 MTESKGWGIAQPMD
+278 
-292 PIAKLQGDNNNVNIS
+292 
-307 SSSSYWKPCE
+307 WKSCE
-317 ALVLAVGHSARS
+317 ALVLAVGHSARD
-329 IYELLYARGV
+329 IYQLLHARGV
-339 ALESKAFAMGVRVEH
+339 QLESKAFAMGVRVEH
-354 PQTLINKRQ
+354 PQSLINIRQ
-363 LGNVDTNLTGAAE
+363 LGNNVDTKLTGAAE

-413 NGMSYSRRNG
+413 NGMSHSRRNG

-460 RDAYDVGGKVYA
+460 SDAFNVGGKAYA
-472 APAQTIKSFLAHRED
+472 APAQTIKNFLAHRED

-499 VQSNLWDWMD
+499 TPSNLWDWMD
-509 KTICNSLA
+509 KTICQSLA

-531 EQGLIVA
+531 NEGLIVA

-546 LRIPRNNETLESINT
+546 LRITRNNETLESVNT

-582 DGVRLAHFAKKEN
+582 DGVRLAHYAKKEKV
-595 R
+595 